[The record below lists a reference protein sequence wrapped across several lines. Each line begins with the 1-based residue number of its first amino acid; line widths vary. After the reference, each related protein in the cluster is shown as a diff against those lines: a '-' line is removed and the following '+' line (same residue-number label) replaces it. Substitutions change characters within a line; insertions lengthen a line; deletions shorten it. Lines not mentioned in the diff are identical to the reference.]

1 MIPEE
6 RQAFFEREGYW
17 PTTFVQVKFSP
28 KAVAKQAAQRLQLS
42 LQSRFLRGW
51 KAPVHWTVPPAFE
64 NPGLMYEELGHEEYC
79 QQVQEYYSAL
89 GRISYEKASREHTRW
104 AIRQILRT
112 FETAVRGFRG
122 QSVGRKGS
130 IFARSSGQQK
140 FGSGPRATYQDILTM
155 PEDLARDGRLVWNLE
170 SYLRAYAV
178 CPEDLPMAERLA
190 KARLSRIWG
199 VKL

>member
-1 MIPEE
+1 MTPEE
-6 RQAFFEREGYW
+6 RQQFFEREGYW

-28 KAVAKQAAQRLQLS
+28 KAVAKRAAERLQLS

-51 KAPVHWTVPPAFE
+51 RTPLHWTAPPAFE
-64 NPGLMYEELGHEEYC
+64 NPGFMYQELGHEEFC
-79 QQVQEYYSAL
+79 RQVQEYYAAI
-89 GRISYEKASREHTRW
+89 GQASYDKASREHTRW

-130 IFARSSGQQK
+130 IFAKSQGQEK
-140 FGSGPRATYQDILTM
+140 FGQGPRAVYQDILTM
-155 PEDLARDGRLVWNLE
+155 PEVLAEDGRLVHDLAG
-170 SYLRAYAV
+170 YLRAYAV
-178 CPEDLPMAERLA
+178 CPEDLPGAERLA